1 MKGKKLLSV
10 TLAAF
15 MTASSVGITAFADEN
30 AAVNTANGV
39 VAANNEE
46 NGVQPLGATS
56 SLADMTIQNFGAENN
71 MKEGELHAEVMLL
84 TLSNVN
90 QTVNSVSVKLYH
102 DDELLSTTTARS
114 KFTDP
119 AIYRDGIS
127 MTIITNGD
135 AEISGSWETVMNTTD
150 WYGKKPNKA
159 VVNINGEEKTFE
171 NVEIR
176 DGVDKYD
183 KMEVAKEKVAEING
197 KTYSSLQKA
206 VDAAQN
212 GDTIKLTK
220 DITVKLPDENI
231 TNDTRYYYAII
242 NNKKLTIDFDGH
254 TIKWDENYKNANAA
268 NVLFAIYNN
277 ADITITGNGT
287 TIGWANGRTI
297 EFWLRSEESSL
308 NYLPSKL
315 TVESGT
321 FNGQQPFYVNEGNGN
336 PGGEIIIKGGRIE
349 NIFTTEGHQQTLNV
363 NGYLGF
369 KENKRIVM
377 QGGTLVH
384 DDPRFVNDG
393 NMVPDGY
400 VVSKVKNADG
410 KNEYTVIPESSAV
423 ASVLTATQDY
433 DINHP
438 GYATEFTAKY
448 GYAFPTK
455 VENYYTSL
463 ADAYANANA
472 GDTITLTKDA
482 EGDGIVIDKDITI
495 DLNNNKYTVSGKAV
509 GSTGYE
515 TSGFQL
521 LAENVTFKNGTLT
534 TAPTVTCKNN
544 ERGEYTDKAAML
556 IQNYAN
562 LNLDGVTLDGTN
574 LRDTG
579 YTLSNC
585 KGDVEIKNSTIDT
598 NGKTFAFDV
607 DNSRGTNQTVEVVD
621 SEIKGRV
628 EISGNEGKSA
638 KLVSG
643 TNEYSADGWYIQNAG
658 AFDKIESRAINVY
671 AYGAENATTVYEG
684 DAVTVDV
691 KLDGNNIITA
701 QYELSYDNTKFELT
715 STLGENELMT
725 TNGTTTTIKSLNFSS
740 GAALA
745 DDAALHS
752 YAFKAIGQETE
763 VTSAFTLNNVKASTA
778 MEAVGAVI
786 PATTNGSADI
796 TIALREY
803 TTAITVDGTA
813 PSAEELA
820 SKSKSVAF
828 DGREHTFKVTT
839 TPDANVKYK
848 VNGVEVSEVKL
859 KNEGVWTIEYTVEN
873 ALGYG
878 EVSGTFEI
886 TVGTADYV
894 VEVDLTEDGDYVA
907 KNTAENTTAKKI
919 VLVYTNTDGLCFK
932 YNNKSMI
939 DVTAQGY
946 KYNGTDTYD
955 HVYAFV
961 TDFVDNDL
969 DTYKSK
975 VTYSTNGTNAALDT
989 ALQYDINLRN
999 GVEIDDIG
1007 TEYSVY
1013 NGYKGYFASLVYQA
1027 NILKADTNKNKKV
1040 DSGDITDVT
1049 NAVREAEGF
1058 AVNR

>member
-56 SLADMTIQNFGAENN
+56 SLADMTIQNFGAEHN
-71 MKEGELHAEVMLL
+71 MNEGELHAEVMLL

-90 QTVNSVSVKLYH
+90 QTVNSVSVELYH
-102 DDELLSTTTARS
+102 DNEILSTTTARS
-114 KFTDP
+114 KFTNP

-135 AEISGSWETVMNTTD
+135 AEISGSWETVMNKTD
-150 WYGKKPNKA
+150 WYGKKPNKV

-220 DITVKLPDENI
+220 DITIEMSEITVDRGYRFYTNI
-231 TNDTRYYYAII
+231 S
-242 NNKKLTIDFDGH
+242 NKKITLDLNSKTINWSKQYDTYADGFIVFNLLT
-254 TIKWDENYKNANAA
+254 
-268 NVLFAIYNN
+268 N
-277 ADITITGNGT
+277 ADLTITGNGKIDGT
-287 TIGWANGRTI
+287 NVSTKTYDSVAFLRKDACAKLTI
-297 EFWLRSEESSL
+297 ENGEYIMKESSI
-308 NYLPSKL
+308 
-315 TVESGT
+315 
-321 FNGQQPFYVNEGNGN
+321 YVYEN
-336 PGGEIIIKGGRIE
+336 GGEVTINGGRFE
-349 NIFTTEGHQQTLNV
+349 CLVGDGHKQLLNV
-363 NGYLGF
+363 GGYLGF
-369 KENKRIVM
+369 ENGKKITM
-377 QGGTLVH
+377 NGGTLVNT
-384 DDPRFVNDG
+384 DPRFVNDG

-400 VVSKVKNADG
+400 VVSKVKNAAG

-438 GYATEFTAKY
+438 GHAVDFTTKY

-482 EGDGIVIDKDITI
+482 EGDGIVIDKDVTI

-562 LNLDGVTLDGTN
+562 LNLDGVALDGTN

-585 KGDVEIKNSTIDT
+585 KGNVEIKNSTIDT

-894 VEVDLTEDGDYVA
+894 VEVDLAEDGDYVA

-946 KYNGTDTYD
+946 KYNGTDAYD

-975 VTYSTNGTNAALDT
+975 VTYSTNGTNAVLDT